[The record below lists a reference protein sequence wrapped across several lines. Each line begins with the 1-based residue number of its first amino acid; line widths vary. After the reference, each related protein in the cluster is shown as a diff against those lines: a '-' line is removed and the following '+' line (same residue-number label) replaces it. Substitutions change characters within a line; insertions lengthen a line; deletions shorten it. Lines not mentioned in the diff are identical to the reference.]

1 MALSR
6 FWSGIIIIS
15 LISILFA
22 VISGRQYTL
31 ENILTGNTA
40 DDDPLKRR
48 LVITEFTP
56 AVLRQTDPETFAV
69 FDAVKPNDKF
79 QKSVK
84 KTTLAVFTTSEAD
97 SVKGK
102 IFFTNYIEPGNK
114 GFPSQQNLQFVETA
128 NFMAAADSL
137 RKTINTQTA
146 NYVYCSTDAKG
157 IRVDSIYA
165 YGNMIS
171 DSILLRRYN
180 LLPRP
185 AQPEDM
191 LMRLL
196 KDDNPLICRRD
207 TVYDWK
213 SNGSIQV
220 SARNLYAD
228 GILSTCS
235 YVVNKLWIPLLG
247 ILIFLC
253 GLMNLLKESKAD
265 EKLARLLSPFFRK
278 IFPELRHGHPA
289 FNYMTLNFAANFLG
303 LDNAA
308 TPFGLKAME
317 SMQEDNPDKNKAS
330 NSQIMFL
337 CLHAAGLTLIPTSI
351 IGYRAVMNAANP
363 ADVMLPIIITSFIGT
378 MAALLFVGIK
388 QRINLFNKPVV
399 LVVSAAT
406 ALFALLFWYIGS
418 LADIDKAHFTG
429 NLGVGIFLFVITF
442 VILFANW
449 KEKLFTQNG
458 SNIYASF
465 IEGSK
470 EGIATAF
477 RILPYMIAMLVAISI
492 FRNSGLMDIIMGGLT
507 KLLSVFGVSKE
518 ITNALPVAL
527 LRPFSAGGARGFMFD
542 AMQQFGADSLTGRLA
557 CLFEGAAETTFY
569 VIAVYFGAVNVKDTR
584 YTLSVMLLVD
594 LVCVITATIV
604 CIFWFR

>member
-22 VISGRQYTL
+22 VISGKQYTL

-48 LVITEFTP
+48 LVITEISG
-56 AVLRQTDPETFAV
+56 ALLRQQDPKTFAI

-84 KTTLAVFTTSEAD
+84 KTTLAVFTASAAD

-102 IFFTNYIEPGNK
+102 IFYTNYIDLGNK
-114 GFPSQQNLQFVETA
+114 TYPGQQNLQFTQTG
-128 NFMAAADSL
+128 NFLATSDSL
-137 RKTINTQTA
+137 RNAVNDQLA
-146 NYVYCSTDAKG
+146 NLVYCSTDAKG

-165 YGNMIS
+165 YGNIMK

-185 AQPEDM
+185 VQPEDM
-191 LMRLL
+191 LARLL

-213 SNGSIQV
+213 SSGSIQV

-378 MAALLFVGIK
+378 MAALLFVRIK

-406 ALFALLFWYIGS
+406 TLFALLFWYIGS
-418 LADIDKAHFTG
+418 LADIEKARFTG
-429 NLGVGIFLFVITF
+429 NLGVGIFLFVIVF
-442 VILFANW
+442 VVLFANW

-507 KLLSVFGVSKE
+507 KLLSFVGVSKE

-584 YTLSVMLLVD
+584 YTLGIMLLVD

-604 CIFWFR
+604 CSFWFR